1 MNPLLTRLIELESEV
16 AYRTAPEPGRL
27 EFSIVKGHIPVLLSA
42 PHGAAHYRNGQLKEE
57 DEYTAGMA
65 RLVAEMTGAHA
76 MVACRE
82 SNTDPNYYPG
92 APYKLA
98 LQNFVD
104 QHPVNIVLDI
114 HGCSPKRDFGI
125 ALGTMQNRSCPRH
138 RSKIIQTLEA
148 HGFSQSNHGLTR
160 LDIDET
166 FPANGS
172 HRVET
177 VTQFAYKK
185 LKVPAA
191 QIEINAHLRIAK
203 RLPNSTSAV
212 LIVGKPEDI
221 LHTIQVLIALVNL
234 LKTG

>member
-16 AYRTAPEPGRL
+16 AYRTTPEPGRL
-27 EFSIVKGHIPVLLSA
+27 EFSIVEGHIPVLLSA

-57 DEYTAGMA
+57 DEYTTGLA
-65 RLVAEMTGAHA
+65 RLVAEKTGAHA
-76 MVACRE
+76 MVALRQ

-92 APYKLA
+92 TSYKLA

-104 QHPVNIVLDI
+104 QHPVNFLLDI

-138 RSKIIQTLEA
+138 RSKIVQNLEA
-148 HGFSQSNHGLTR
+148 HGFSHSNHGLTR

-185 LKVPAA
+185 LNVPAA

-203 RLPNSTSAV
+203 RLPNSTSTV
-212 LIVGKPEDI
+212 PVVGLPEDI
-221 LHTIQVLIALVNL
+221 LNTIQVLIALVNL
-234 LKTG
+234 LKSG